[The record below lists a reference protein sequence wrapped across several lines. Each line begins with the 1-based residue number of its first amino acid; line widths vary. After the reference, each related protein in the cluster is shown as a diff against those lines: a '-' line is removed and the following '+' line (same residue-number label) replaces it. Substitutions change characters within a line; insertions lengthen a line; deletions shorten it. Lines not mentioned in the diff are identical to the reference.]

1 MSDAGERVAREVAHG
16 KHMARSAPDLLL
28 GWGSPAGQQRARRR
42 ARLILEGARVTAT
55 SRVLEVGCGS
65 GLFTEAFA
73 HSGAEIVAVDV
84 SPDLLHFARG
94 RGLPAERVRFL
105 EARFEDCAVEGPFDA
120 VIGSSV
126 LHHLELAESLARMLE
141 LLKPGGRMAFAEPNL
156 LNPQVFLE
164 RRFRRFF
171 PYVSPDE
178 IAFVKAKLRAEL
190 ERAGFTDVSI
200 EPFDWLHPAVPRPLI
215 PLVSGIGGV
224 LERLPGV
231 REFAGSLV
239 LSAGRPHSM

>member
-1 MSDAGERVAREVAHG
+1 MSRGTERVAREVAHG
-16 KHMARSAPDLLL
+16 KHMAQRAPELLL
-28 GWGSPAGQQRARRR
+28 GWGSPAGQERARRR
-42 ARLILEGARVTAT
+42 ARLILEGAGIDST

-84 SPDLLHFARG
+84 SPDLLRFARG

-126 LHHLELAESLARMLE
+126 LHHLEVAESLARILQ
-141 LLKPGGRMAFAEPNL
+141 LLRPGGRMAFAEPNL

-171 PYVSPDE
+171 SYVSADE
-178 IAFVKAKLRAEL
+178 VAFVKGKLRREL
-190 ERAGFTDVSI
+190 GAVGFTEVSV

-215 PLVSGIGGV
+215 PLVAGTGRF

-239 LSAGRPHSM
+239 LSAARPHSM